1 MDLPVEDQGG
11 VVIGFP
17 GPEGEKDG
25 HCGFFEV
32 RTMLRDPNGDGCVQP
47 IGKEGIGEDT
57 LLEVLGKTGPGK
69 GTELSGFRRGASLL
83 HRPQA
88 CSRRTRVT
96 SYRGVKMHRR
106 HRAASRGK
114 SRLLRPDLED
124 GHLGNDLAK
133 KQKSMVRTTQA
144 LTYGGGGALLDSYLS
159 SSGGDS
165 ATISS
170 LGGLYRTHAVSAA
183 PARKSKTS
191 TGIDPPTAAPVY
203 QRAHRCART
212 HAWMDDK
219 EL

>member
-11 VVIGFP
+11 VVVGVP
-17 GPEGEKDG
+17 GPECEKDG
-25 HCGFFEV
+25 YCGVVEV

-83 HRPQA
+83 YRLQA

-106 HRAASRGK
+106 HRATSRGK

-144 LTYGGGGALLDSYLS
+144 LTNGGGGALF
-159 SSGGDS
+159 
-165 ATISS
+165 
-170 LGGLYRTHAVSAA
+170 
-183 PARKSKTS
+183 
-191 TGIDPPTAAPVY
+191 
-203 QRAHRCART
+203 
-212 HAWMDDK
+212 
-219 EL
+219 